1 MLIGSGALERSRKRP
16 QLYWTTGCVERD
28 VPVCENRKSPLHTTT
43 QRGRFITFEGIDGC
57 GKTTQFRLLAQ
68 WLRDRGKDVV
78 ETVEPGGT
86 AIGRQIRKI
95 LLDPASADI
104 QPRTELLLYFASR
117 AQNVDQ
123 VIRPA
128 LDSGRMVL
136 CDRFTDSTL
145 VYQGCGRGLDTD
157 VVRDLDRIACRG
169 LRPDVTFLIDIDLE
183 TSLMRARRRNERVG
197 PAESRIDEESGA
209 FHERVRQGYLSLART
224 EPDRIVVIDGRRP
237 INDVGQR
244 IREEL
249 GHLTGDA
256 RV

>member
-1 MLIGSGALERSRKRP
+1 M
-16 QLYWTTGCVERD
+16 Q
-28 VPVCENRKSPLHTTT
+28 T

-68 WLRDRGKDVV
+68 ALRERGEDVV

-86 AIGRQIRKI
+86 AIGQQIRKI
-95 LLDPASADI
+95 LLDPASGEI

-117 AQNVDQ
+117 AQNVDR

-128 LDSGRMVL
+128 LDSGRVVL

-169 LRPDVTFLIDIDLE
+169 LKPDVTILIDIDLE

-197 PAESRIDEESGA
+197 PLESRIDEESAA
-209 FHERVRQGYLSLART
+209 FHERVRLGYLALAET
-224 EPDRIVVIDGRRP
+224 EPERIVVIDGRAS
-237 INDVGQR
+237 IVEVAQR
-244 IREEL
+244 IREAL
-249 GHLTGDA
+249 